1 MCSSSRYLLVGG
13 VLGVLVSTLT
23 GSTGAGWLAAAVG
36 VVALLVAERRY
47 PGRFGGGSC
56 ALPASTDA
64 AAGGR
69 AATTPPADAP
79 AGAEV
84 GEPAGAPVVPA
95 GEPPAPPQPSR

>member
-1 MCSSSRYLLVGG
+1 MCSMSRYLLVGG

-64 AAGGR
+64 ATGGR
-69 AATTPPADAP
+69 AATTTPADAP
-79 AGAEV
+79 V
-84 GEPAGAPVVPA
+84 DVPADVPA
-95 GEPPAPPQPSR
+95 GEPPAPPEPSR